1 MRLTW
6 VQPEDLVPHA
16 LVQAA
21 VDGVDAA
28 GVADRW
34 RAAGGPLTP
43 AVSGASDDPALVPLR
58 GLAGALLDEIDRL
71 TDERWA
77 GEECDELDVLASAW
91 TPPPVRPAAV
101 DGDRMLGAW
110 LGRAAGCLLGKPVEK
125 LPREGIRAIAEATG
139 NWPVRGYFTEIGL
152 PAEIGARWTWNKRS
166 RPTSLVENIDGMPE
180 DDDLNFAML
189 ALALVERH
197 GAELTTEDVAQAWL
211 SDLPAGR
218 VFTAERAAYRN
229 LLNGVPP
236 ERAALVRNPFREWIG
251 ALIRADVYGW
261 TSPGDPHAAARAAYP
276 DAWLSHRRNGL
287 YGALFVAAAS
297 SAALLADDVETVL
310 DAGLSVVPADS
321 SLDRALRH
329 GRELG
334 RSGRPLDEA
343 LDELHANY
351 GDLHWVHT
359 VNNAALIAY
368 ALTASDGD
376 FATAAGI
383 AVMGGWDTDSAGA
396 TVGALCGALA
406 GAAALPQSFVAPLK
420 NRIASSL
427 PGFDGIAIDE
437 LAARTSAAVQVTQ

>member
-21 VDGVDAA
+21 AEGIDATA
-28 GVADRW
+28 VADRW
-34 RAAGGPLTP
+34 RAAGGPQTP
-43 AVSGASDDPALVPLR
+43 AVSGASDDPSLVPLR
-58 GLAGALLDEIDRL
+58 GLAGELLDELDRL
-71 TDERWA
+71 TEERWA
-77 GEECDELDVLASAW
+77 GQEIDDLDVLATAW
-91 TPPPVRPAAV
+91 TPSPVAPAAV
-101 DGDRMLGAW
+101 DRDRILGAW

-189 ALALVERH
+189 ALALVEQH
-197 GAELTTEDVAQAWL
+197 GADLSTEDVAQAWL
-211 SDLPAGR
+211 NDLPAGR

-229 LLNGVPP
+229 LLDGVPP

-251 ALIRADVYGW
+251 ALIRTDVYGW
-261 TSPGDPHAAARAAYP
+261 THPGDPHAAARAAFP

-297 SAALLADDVETVL
+297 SAALVAGDVESIL

-321 SLDRALRH
+321 ALDRAVRH

-334 RSGRPLDEA
+334 RAGRPLDDA

-368 ALTASDGD
+368 ALTVSCGD
-376 FATAAGI
+376 FTRAAGI

-406 GAAALPQSFVAPLK
+406 GASALPESFVAPLK

-427 PGFDGIAIDE
+427 PGFDGIAIDG
-437 LAARTSAAVQVTQ
+437 LAARTSAAVQVDR